1 MAYHSEPPKRGKE
14 DNTVAGIYAN
24 LAQLMA
30 SREMSISRTPFNPD
44 IVVLKRA
51 SFRKGEVPAHLK
63 GYLIKSGE
71 CAGRTGTTVYKG
83 RLVPGTA
90 KCVAEKHGK

>member
-1 MAYHSEPPKRGKE
+1 
-14 DNTVAGIYAN
+14 VAGIYAN

-44 IVVLKRA
+44 IVVIKRA
-51 SFRKGEVPAHLK
+51 SFPKGTVPAHLR

-71 CAGRTGTTVYKG
+71 CAGRTGTVVYKG
-83 RLVPGTA
+83 RLVPNTA

>member
-1 MAYHSEPPKRGKE
+1 
-14 DNTVAGIYAN
+14 VAGVYAN

-44 IVVLKRA
+44 IVVIKRA
-51 SFRKGEVPAHLK
+51 SFPKGTVPAHLK

-71 CAGRTGTTVYKG
+71 CAGRTGTMVYKG
-83 RLVPGTA
+83 RLVPQTA
-90 KCVAEKHGK
+90 VCVAEKHGK